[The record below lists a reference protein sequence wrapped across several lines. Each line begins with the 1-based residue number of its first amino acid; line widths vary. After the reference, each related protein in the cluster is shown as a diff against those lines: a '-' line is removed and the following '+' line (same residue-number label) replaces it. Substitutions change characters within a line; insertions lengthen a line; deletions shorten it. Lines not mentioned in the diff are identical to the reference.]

1 MNTLSGK
8 KIRII
13 TVILT
18 YSLTIARNSTFMCV
32 RIKAAI
38 LNKKFR
44 LFLFH
49 LHFSS
54 KIGHL
59 FLSCSTTCR
68 TFYWSCF
75 TEWAAAS
82 KIRAELNTMFCWV
95 FTTLMVRTFLREDFN
110 ICLKNVT
117 KCLKSS
123 VRNWSSICKMFIVN
137 QEPAKSAEAV
147 VWVTFLGNVDF
158 PKWVPLWSGLS

>member
-18 YSLTIARNSTFMCV
+18 YSLAIARNSTFICV

-38 LNKKFR
+38 LNKKVVFVS
-44 LFLFH
+44 FT
-49 LHFSS
+49 FSS

-75 TEWAAAS
+75 TEWAAARKS
-82 KIRAELNTMFCWV
+82 ELSLTLYSAESSPHWWSEHFSGK
-95 FTTLMVRTFLREDFN
+95 TLIYMLE
-110 ICLKNVT
+110 NVT
-117 KCLKSS
+117 RCLNHQSEIGHQSVKCS
-123 VRNWSSICKMFIVN
+123 
-137 QEPAKSAEAV
+137 
-147 VWVTFLGNVDF
+147 
-158 PKWVPLWSGLS
+158 